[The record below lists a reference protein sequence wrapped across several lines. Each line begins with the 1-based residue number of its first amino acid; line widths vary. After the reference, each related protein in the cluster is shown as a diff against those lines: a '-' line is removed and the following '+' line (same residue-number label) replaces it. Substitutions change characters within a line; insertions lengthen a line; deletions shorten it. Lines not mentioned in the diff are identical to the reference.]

1 MVLGLTLRI
10 MRIVS
15 GIAKGRKLLTPSSQD
30 VRPSK
35 DRVREAIFNSLTS
48 FELIEDRHFIDL
60 FAGSGALGL
69 EALSRGARKVTFVD
83 NQKACIDVIQTNV
96 AALGLEKN
104 TEIILSDY
112 VHQLGQIQADNVVLL
127 DPPYKFENWEGLLNS
142 IEAEVVVIESDRNVS
157 IMEHWNII
165 KTKRYGTSM
174 VTIAVKPLGKS
185 L

>member
-1 MVLGLTLRI
+1 MVFGLTLLT

-15 GIAKGRKLLTPSSQD
+15 GIAKGRKLLTPLSQD

-48 FELIEDRHFIDL
+48 FELIDGRHFIDL

-83 NQKACIDVIQTNV
+83 NQKACIDVIETNV
-96 AALGLEKN
+96 GALGFEKN
-104 TEIILSDY
+104 AEIILSDY
-112 VHQLGQIQADNVVLL
+112 VHQLGQIQADNVVIL

-142 IEAEVVVIESDRNVS
+142 IEADVVVIESDRNVS
-157 IMEHWNII
+157 IMEPWNII
-165 KTKRYGTSM
+165 KAKRYGTTM
-174 VTIAVKPLGKS
+174 VTIALKPLGKS